1 MIEAVNAY
9 DYGLQAGVF
18 TSDINR
24 AFRLFDALEMGG
36 VWINDISTVRHDHYP
51 YGGVK
56 KSGFGLEGVAYAIQE
71 MTELKFLGIKL
82 M

>member
-1 MIEAVNAY
+1 MLMIT
-9 DYGLQAGVF
+9 DYRLACLLLTSIVPFVCSMHWRWAG
-18 TSDINR
+18 
-24 AFRLFDALEMGG
+24 GG